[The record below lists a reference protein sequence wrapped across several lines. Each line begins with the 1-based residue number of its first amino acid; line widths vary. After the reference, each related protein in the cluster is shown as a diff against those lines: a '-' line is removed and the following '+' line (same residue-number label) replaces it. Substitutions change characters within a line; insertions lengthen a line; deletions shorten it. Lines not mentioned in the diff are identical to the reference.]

1 MGAPAF
7 IRGKTMITRSVSFPL
22 QWLDAIEKL
31 SIEERVSFSG
41 IVRAALLNWSQ
52 ETDCIDLEELRE
64 NNPLIGKK

>member
-1 MGAPAF
+1 MGAPTF

-41 IVRAALLNWSQ
+41 IVRAALVNWSQ
-52 ETDCIDLEELRE
+52 ETNILDLEDLQE
-64 NNPLIGKK
+64 NNPLIEKK